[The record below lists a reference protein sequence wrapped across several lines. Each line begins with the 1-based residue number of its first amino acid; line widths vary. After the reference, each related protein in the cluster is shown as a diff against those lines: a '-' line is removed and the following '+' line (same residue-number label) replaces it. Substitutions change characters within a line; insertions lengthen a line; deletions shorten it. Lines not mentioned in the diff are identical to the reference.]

1 MGDMNRDIVAD
12 TQVVVL
18 MGGLGTRLGLK
29 DTPKAMADINGYPF
43 FFFLLKLLKRWRFH

>member
-1 MGDMNRDIVAD
+1 MDYDVNKDIVAD

-29 DTPKAMADINGYPF
+29 DLPKATACPPLFPCSTGRLFLDSQYP
-43 FFFLLKLLKRWRFH
+43 